1 MILQALCGY
10 YNRLLKAGESVAL
23 LGYARVGVSSCIV
36 IDSEG
41 NVKSVRS
48 LKQEQ
53 DKKLVPTPFIVPE
66 PPKRSG
72 TRPEPNFLCENP
84 DFLFGIYKDE
94 KGARYRFNASAA
106 RHAEILGGLEDEG
119 AQAILRFFEKRN
131 MGSYA
136 VDDVDTS
143 SLDDGGNI
151 IFELQGD
158 SDFLHVRP
166 AIKRAWE
173 QYREKQS
180 AKADIGQCLVTGKS
194 GPVARV
200 HNSIGGFGQDKP
212 TLVCFDKKSFR
223 SYGKK
228 QGLNAPVS
236 EVVAFQYTT
245 ALSSLMKDR
254 LHHIRLHGDT
264 VVFWAEDAMPI
275 EESLAAVFLSSEAR
289 VEDIEL
295 DEVST
300 EKIRGILA
308 SLYKGK
314 LPIDSEL
321 NLDARFYILGMT
333 INKTRLVIRFFH
345 VASFGNLLERV
356 RQHYEDLVVVGD
368 HKVPSIYRILLETAV
383 RRDSDNVAPGLERA
397 LMQSILLG
405 TNYPYSLYQ
414 AMLRRIRAE
423 GGQDPK
429 KLKGYPI
436 NAVRVGIL
444 KGYLNRKNRINNRK
458 ERMTMALNPDE
469 RDKGYLLGRLF
480 AVLEKAQKDA
490 LGNVNAS
497 IVDKYLNSALATPQ
511 MVFPML
517 LTLSKK
523 HNAKSGSFYND
534 RLTGEIVN
542 QLPSSGFPISLNPE
556 EQGRFIIGYYHQ
568 NVSLY
573 TPKVH
578 RAKDDVSADANEN
591 NPN

>member
-1 MILQALCGY
+1 
-10 YNRLLKAGESVAL
+10 
-23 LGYARVGVSSCIV
+23 
-36 IDSEG
+36 
-41 NVKSVRS
+41 
-48 LKQEQ
+48 
-53 DKKLVPTPFIVPE
+53 
-66 PPKRSG
+66 
-72 TRPEPNFLCENP
+72 
-84 DFLFGIYKDE
+84 
-94 KGARYRFNASAA
+94 
-106 RHAEILGGLEDEG
+106 
-119 AQAILRFFEKRN
+119 
-131 MGSYA
+131 
-136 VDDVDTS
+136 
-143 SLDDGGNI
+143 
-151 IFELQGD
+151 
-158 SDFLHVRP
+158 
-166 AIKRAWE
+166 
-173 QYREKQS
+173 
-180 AKADIGQCLVTGKS
+180 
-194 GPVARV
+194 
-200 HNSIGGFGQDKP
+200 
-212 TLVCFDKKSFR
+212 
-223 SYGKK
+223 
-228 QGLNAPVS
+228 
-236 EVVAFQYTT
+236 
-245 ALSSLMKDR
+245 
-254 LHHIRLHGDT
+254 
-264 VVFWAEDAMPI
+264 
-275 EESLAAVFLSSEAR
+275 
-289 VEDIEL
+289 
-295 DEVST
+295 
-300 EKIRGILA
+300 
-308 SLYKGK
+308 
-314 LPIDSEL
+314 
-321 NLDARFYILGMT
+321 
-333 INKTRLVIRFFH
+333 
-345 VASFGNLLERV
+345 V